1 MWVIQFRK
9 HNKIKNKL
17 LSLIDKMPNIFYQTH
32 KGTTAT
38 KSDWNLPSD
47 FQRDYLDFFYKE
59 INSLMSQTA
68 KKFKCQ
74 NWTIHNA
81 WFMQYK
87 KNDKHACHTHPRTK
101 LSAVYYLE
109 LPKKE
114 LITEFKNNKI
124 KAEEGDILIFPSYML
139 HRAPVNKSNERKTVI
154 SFNCDFYN

>member
-1 MWVIQFRK
+1 MWVIKFRK
-9 HNKIKNKL
+9 HKKLKNKIL
-17 LSLIDKMPNIFYQTH
+17 ELIDVMPDSVYQTS

-47 FQRDYLDFFYKE
+47 FQRDYLYFFYKE
-59 INSLMSQTA
+59 INSLMLQTA

-81 WFMQYK
+81 WFMQYNQ
-87 KNDKHACHTHPRTK
+87 NDKHAWHTHPQSN

-114 LITEFKNNKI
+114 LVTEFKNKKI
-124 KAEEGDILIFPSYML
+124 KAEEGDILIFPSYIL
-139 HRAPVNKSNERKTVI
+139 HRSPVNKTKKRKTVI

>member
-1 MWVIQFRK
+1 MWVKKFRK

-17 LSLIDKMPNIFYQTH
+17 LSLIAKMPNVLYQTP

-38 KSDWNLPSD
+38 KSDWNLPKD
-47 FQRDYLDFFYKE
+47 FERDYLNFFYKE
-59 INSLMSQTA
+59 IFNFMIQTA
-68 KKFKCQ
+68 KQFYCK
-74 NWTIHNA
+74 NWKIHNA
-81 WFMQYK
+81 WFVQYK
-87 KNDKHACHTHPRTK
+87 KNDKHAWHTHPESN

-124 KAEEGDILIFPSYML
+124 KAKEGDILIFPSYML
-139 HRAPVNKSNERKTVI
+139 HRAPVNKTNERKTVI

>member
-1 MWVIQFRK
+1 MWIVKFKK
-9 HNKIKNKL
+9 HKSLKNKILK
-17 LSLIDKMPNIFYQTH
+17 LIDAMPNVVYETH

-47 FQRDYLDFFYKE
+47 FKRDYLELFYKE
-59 INSLMSQTA
+59 INSLMLQTA

-87 KNDKHACHTHPRTK
+87 ENDKHAWHTHPRTN
-101 LSAVYYLE
+101 LSGVYYLE

-114 LITEFKNNKI
+114 LITEFKDK
-124 KAEEGDILIFPSYML
+124 KVKTEEGDILIFPSYML
-139 HRAPVNKSNERKTVI
+139 HRSPANKTKERKTVI

>member
-1 MWVIQFRK
+1 MWIVKFKK
-9 HNKIKNKL
+9 HKSLKNKILK
-17 LSLIDKMPNIFYQTH
+17 LIDAMPNVVYETH

-47 FQRDYLDFFYKE
+47 FKRDYLDLFYKE
-59 INSLMSQTA
+59 INSLMLQTA

-87 KNDKHACHTHPRTK
+87 ENDKHAWHTHPRTN
-101 LSAVYYLE
+101 LSGVYYLE

-114 LITEFKNNKI
+114 LITEFKDK
-124 KAEEGDILIFPSYML
+124 KVKTEEGDILIFPSYML
-139 HRAPVNKSNERKTVI
+139 HRSPANKTKERKTVI

>member
-1 MWVIQFRK
+1 MWIVKFKK
-9 HNKIKNKL
+9 HKSLKNKILN
-17 LSLIDKMPNIFYQTH
+17 LINTMPNVVYETH

-47 FQRDYLDFFYKE
+47 FKRDYLDLFYKE
-59 INSLMSQTA
+59 INSLMLQTA
-68 KKFKCQ
+68 KKFKCM
-74 NWTIHNA
+74 NWRIHNA

-87 KNDKHACHTHPRTK
+87 ENDKHAWHTHPRTN
-101 LSAVYYLE
+101 LSGVYYLE

-114 LITEFKNNKI
+114 LITEFKDKKV

-139 HRAPVNKSNERKTVI
+139 HRSPANKTKERKTVI